1 MQNTTWN
8 IFSVT
13 GNIDAYLLYKEFQRM
28 QPQVEEELELSN
40 EPTEMEGVLG

>member
-13 GNIDAYLLYKEFQRM
+13 GNIDAYLLYKDFQRVHGS
-28 QPQVEEELELSN
+28 VEEELELSN
-40 EPTEMEGVLG
+40 ESEEIEGVLG